1 MRMDEVRRTSNEAP
15 LSEVIDKLMKAYRL
29 DGKLKEL
36 DVLAAW
42 PEMMGIAVSNRT
54 RELYIKNKVLH
65 IHLDSSVMRD
75 ELAHGK
81 QIIIQ
86 RVNEKAGFEIITDI
100 WFA

>member
-1 MRMDEVRRTSNEAP
+1 MDEVRRTSNETP
-15 LSEVIDKLMKAYRL
+15 LGEVIDKLMKAYRL

-36 DVLAAW
+36 DVLEAW
-42 PEMMGIAVSNRT
+42 PEMMGIAVANRT
-54 RELYIKNKVLH
+54 KELFIKNKVLH

-86 RVNEKAGFEIITDI
+86 RVNEKAGFEMITNI
-100 WFA
+100 WFS

>member
-1 MRMDEVRRTSNEAP
+1 MDEVRRTSNETP
-15 LSEVIDKLMKAYRL
+15 LGQVIDKLMKAYRL

-36 DVLAAW
+36 DVLEAW
-42 PEMMGIAVSNRT
+42 PEMMGIAVANRT
-54 RELYIKNKVLH
+54 KELFIKNKVLH

-86 RVNEKAGFEIITDI
+86 RVNEKAGFEMISDI
-100 WFA
+100 WFS

>member
-1 MRMDEVRRTSNEAP
+1 MDEVRRTSNETP
-15 LSEVIDKLMKAYRL
+15 LGQVIDKLMKAYRL

-36 DVLAAW
+36 DVLEAW
-42 PEMMGIAVSNRT
+42 PEMMGIAVANRT
-54 RELYIKNKVLH
+54 KELFIKNKVLH

-86 RVNEKAGFEIITDI
+86 RVNEKAGFEMITDI
-100 WFA
+100 WFS

>member
-1 MRMDEVRRTSNEAP
+1 MDEVRRTSNETP
-15 LSEVIDKLMKAYRL
+15 LGQVIEKLMKAYRL

-36 DVLAAW
+36 DVLEAW
-42 PEMMGIAVSNRT
+42 PEMMGIAVANRT
-54 RELYIKNKVLH
+54 KELFIKNQVLH

-86 RVNEKAGFEIITDI
+86 RVNEKAGFEMITDI